1 MTRTLPRFH
10 AWRCAGS
17 TARGNAKRLG
27 PGGLAASR
35 PNPAL
40 GVWVRGSV
48 MMVMVV
54 MVLRGK
60 RRGGKHRQKQG
71 GEEKLFHGLNVARTP
86 RVG

>member
-1 MTRTLPRFH
+1 
-10 AWRCAGS
+10 
-17 TARGNAKRLG
+17 
-27 PGGLAASR
+27 
-35 PNPAL
+35 
-40 GVWVRGSV
+40 VWVRGSV